1 MSHRPIYSDA
11 EVIANH
17 RKMAQEA
24 LGLEAAW
31 RLNRKKKRP
40 IAPETETAAQDAADI
55 TGASTSGSIASVIA

>member
-24 LGLEAAW
+24 LDLEAAW
-31 RLNRKKKRP
+31 RLNRKKRRP
-40 IAPETETAAQDAADI
+40 IVHETESDAQDAADI
-55 TGASTSGSIASVIA
+55 TGASTSGSIASAIA

>member
-24 LGLEAAW
+24 LDLEAA
-31 RLNRKKKRP
+31 
-40 IAPETETAAQDAADI
+40 
-55 TGASTSGSIASVIA
+55 